1 MCRFRV
7 RLQSAPNNKSNYIEA
22 NKQQE
27 NYYPTSASDIQ
38 KKKHAKRLQIYHDI
52 FRFPAYCETKF
63 NNFKETKPLDNKS

>member
-7 RLQSAPNNKSNYIEA
+7 RLQFAPYNKSSYIEA
-22 NKQQE
+22 NKEQE
-27 NYYPTSASDIQ
+27 NYYPTSAVIYK